1 MEDYEELMLQISDVM
16 REANR
21 IRPVLYHEQ
30 AITKIRDIVERHGKW
45 LDVKPAYPYPFKC
58 SVCGHMNSHK
68 PRYCSACGSLNNE
81 DIGIEVWRGEEESRA
96 DGFGGND
103 MNKLNQTVEMLKTI
117 TASAN
122 AAKEIEGITNEDVR
136 NILLGNMTTILG
148 DIALSLAII
157 AEDTESIRKVD
168 FVEE

>member
-1 MEDYEELMLQISDVM
+1 
-16 REANR
+16 
-21 IRPVLYHEQ
+21 
-30 AITKIRDIVERHGKW
+30 
-45 LDVKPAYPYPFKC
+45 
-58 SVCGHMNSHK
+58 
-68 PRYCSACGSLNNE
+68 
-81 DIGIEVWRGEEESRA
+81 
-96 DGFGGND
+96 

-157 AEDTESIRKVD
+157 AEDTESIRRID
-168 FVEE
+168 FVGEDVE

>member
-1 MEDYEELMLQISDVM
+1 MRPIDADRLIEVFENQDDWSAQMDLAQICSMNFYSLVGSQPTLSYRSM
-16 REANR
+16 REFFTS
-21 IRPVLYHEQ
+21 EEF
-30 AITKIRDIVERHGKW
+30 KERRYKVRRYR
-45 LDVKPAYPYPFKC
+45 VKDSGFQMKQ
-58 SVCGHMNSHK
+58 
-68 PRYCSACGSLNNE
+68 
-81 DIGIEVWRGEEESRA
+81 EETM
-96 DGFGGND
+96 

-136 NILLGNMTTILG
+136 NILLGNMTTIMG